1 MYSAAYNNNYFFKGR
16 VCVLLVDLAGYDS
29 RIAYYYSLHT
39 ANSYQASSF
48 PLDFGVPL
56 SIFGV
61 SFLGFNCMQG
71 LISFLERP
79 HQDQKV
85 FSYFAPG
92 PTFQVT
98 SLSIEP

>member
-1 MYSAAYNNNYFFKGR
+1 
-16 VCVLLVDLAGYDS
+16 VDLAGYDS

-39 ANSYQASSF
+39 ADYYQASSF

-61 SFLGFNCMQG
+61 PFRGFNCMQG

-79 HQDQKV
+79 DQDQKS
-85 FSYFAPG
+85 FSYNLGPG